1 MHNNKE
7 NSKPKDLKKS
17 LSRLIKELSKY
28 KLLIIISLILAIF
41 GSILSIISPN
51 KLSSLTDEIT
61 NGLMINKEN
70 FTSLNEQIYFNYTN
84 NDLKEIEI
92 DNIKISINDQLEY
105 LNIAKDIKQDDVN
118 DLYSK
123 LDLMPES
130 IRNLVKPKMDLNKI
144 KDISIFLAVL
154 YILSALLSHMR

>member
-92 DNIKISINDQLEY
+92 DNIKEKCRKIYDIEFKDANAL
-105 LNIAKDIKQDDVN
+105 LNAERKKSEI
-118 DLYSK
+118 
-123 LDLMPES
+123 
-130 IRNLVKPKMDLNKI
+130 
-144 KDISIFLAVL
+144 
-154 YILSALLSHMR
+154 YILNLI